1 MNTTSKGKKQKSK
14 SKKITTPPAVNSRKL
29 RKKNKFL
36 LLWLLLIIV
45 VTAICF
51 FPMLKNNFTNWDD
64 EYYIINNMLLRGPDW
79 QGIFTQPVVSNY
91 HPLTIISLA
100 LNYGLTGTNPSSY
113 LIFNLLLHLINTA
126 LVFYFIW
133 TISDKKLWVA
143 SITALIFGIHPMHVE
158 SVAWASERKDVLY
171 TLFFLLSLLQY
182 WKFLQTNKSSRLWFC
197 FFLFVLSLL
206 SKPAAI
212 ILPLV
217 LLLLDYWK
225 GRQLNLKLVWEKIP
239 FFIIALLFA
248 IITVKI
254 QSHKAIAGLDLY
266 PLWTRPIFAT
276 YVIMI
281 YILRFFV
288 PYPLSAFHPYPQ
300 PDHLGFPV
308 LISPVIIIALIV
320 FIWYQRKNKLVVFGF
335 LFFIVN
341 LLLILQIISI
351 GTTIVSERYTYVPYI
366 GLAFLFSMLLDK
378 YDNVIVKTVKWIVPA
393 AIIAAF
399 GIVTFQRTKVWKNSE
414 TLWSDAIEHYPN
426 APQPRTSRANYTLKL
441 PTTNQ
446 SEKDAR
452 FKQAL
457 EDCNIAI
464 KANSNHGPAYENRE
478 FIYFNQGKYKEAITD
493 ATTLIKLDPGN
504 NLGYAI
510 RGASYVRLND
520 DPGKALA
527 DLNKSLS
534 LKPDN
539 EFALDNRGTLF
550 YNSFQKYT
558 EAVVD
563 FTKAISINPQQ
574 GSYYL
579 NRSYCYYR
587 LGDIA
592 KAKSDAQIALQKG
605 MTMPDSYRKSL
616 NL

>member
-1 MNTTSKGKKQKSK
+1 MNTPRKGKKQKSK
-14 SKKITTPPAVNSRKL
+14 SKKVSPPSAVTKTKTGLQRKQFPL
-29 RKKNKFL
+29 V
-36 LLWLLLIIV
+36 WPMLIAGV
-45 VTAICF
+45 AAICF

-64 EYYIINNMLLRGPDW
+64 EFYVVNNTLLRGPDW
-79 QGIFTQPVVSNY
+79 QGIFTEPVVSNY
-91 HPLTIISLA
+91 HPVTIISLA
-100 LNYGLTGTNPSSY
+100 INYGLTGIDPSSY
-113 LIFNLLLHLINTA
+113 LVFNLLLHLINTA

-133 TISDKKLWVA
+133 TISDKNLWAA

-158 SVAWASERKDVLY
+158 SVAWVSERKDVLY
-171 TLFFLLSLLQY
+171 TLFFLLSLIQY
-182 WKFLQTNKSSRLWFC
+182 WKFLQTKKSSRLWFC

-225 GRQLNLKLVWEKIP
+225 GRQPNLKLVWEKIP
-239 FFIIALLFA
+239 FFILALVFA

-254 QSHKAIAGLDLY
+254 QSAKAIAGLDLY
-266 PLWTRPIFAT
+266 PLWSRPMFAC

-308 LISPVIIIALIV
+308 LIAPVFIIALLAFV
-320 FIWYQRKNKLVVFGF
+320 WYQRKNKLIVFG
-335 LFFIVN
+335 LSFFIVN
-341 LLLILQIISI
+341 LLLVVQIISI

-366 GLAFLFSMLLDK
+366 GLAFLYSMLLVK
-378 YDNVIVKTVKWIVPA
+378 YNNGVVKTVKWIVPA
-393 AIIAAF
+393 VIIAAF
-399 GIVTFQRTKVWKNSE
+399 GIITFQRTKVWKNSE
-414 TLWSDAIEHYPN
+414 TLWTDAIEHYPN
-426 APQPRTSRANYTLKL
+426 APQPRASRANYTLKL
-441 PTTNQ
+441 PATTQ

-478 FIYFNQGKYKEAITD
+478 FIYFNQGRYKDAVAD
-493 ATTLIKLDPGN
+493 ATTLIRLDPRN
-504 NLGYAI
+504 HLGYVI
-510 RGASYVRLND
+510 RGASYVHLND
-520 DPGKALA
+520 PEKALA

-534 LKPDN
+534 IRAEN
-539 EFALDNRGTLF
+539 EFALDNRASLL
-550 YNSFQKYT
+550 YNSFQRYT
-558 EAVVD
+558 EAIAD
-563 FTKAISINPQQ
+563 FTKAITINPQH

-587 LGDIA
+587 LGDMA
-592 KAKSDAQIALQKG
+592 KAKSDAQIAMQKG
-605 MTMPDSYRKSL
+605 MAIPENYRQSL

>member
-1 MNTTSKGKKQKSK
+1 MSKKQQQRKLKPNPKKNIPSPQAPVKKTSKG
-14 SKKITTPPAVNSRKL
+14 N
-29 RKKNKFL
+29 KNTLF
-36 LLWLLLIIV
+36 LWLLLALAA
-45 VTAICF
+45 TAVCF

-64 EYYIINNMLLRGPDW
+64 EYYVINDALLRGPDW
-79 QGIFTQPVVSNY
+79 QGIFSQPVVSNY
-91 HPLTIISLA
+91 HPLTIITLA
-100 LNYGLTGTNPSSY
+100 INYGLTGLDPSSY
-113 LIFNLLLHLINTA
+113 LIFNFLLHLLNTA
-126 LVFYFIW
+126 LVFYFVWI
-133 TISDKKLWVA
+133 ISDKKIWVA

-158 SVAWASERKDVLY
+158 SVAWISERKDVLY
-171 TLFFLLSLLQY
+171 TLFFLLSVIQY
-182 WKFLQTNKSSRLWFC
+182 WKFLQTKKSLRLWFC

-225 GRQLNLKLVWEKIP
+225 GRQLNLKLIWEKIP
-239 FFIIALLFA
+239 FFILALIFA
-248 IITVKI
+248 IITVRI

-266 PLWTRPIFAT
+266 PLWTRPLFAT

-281 YILRFFV
+281 YLLRFFV

-308 LISPVIIIALIV
+308 LISPVFIIALIV
-320 FIWYQRKNKLVVFGF
+320 FIWYQRKNKLIVFGF
-335 LFFIVN
+335 LFFVVN

-366 GLAFLFSMLLDK
+366 GLGFLLSMWLSR
-378 YDNVIVKTVKWIVPA
+378 YNYVAVKWLLPVV
-393 AIIAAF
+393 IIAFF
-399 GIVTFQRTKVWKNSE
+399 GTLTFQRTQIWKNSG
-414 TLWSDAIEHYPN
+414 TLWDDAIAHYPN
-426 APQPRTSRANYTLKL
+426 APQPRTSRANYALKL

-446 SEKDAR
+446 SERDAY
-452 FKQAL
+452 FKQSL
-457 EDCNIAI
+457 EDCNVAI
-464 KANSNHGPAYENRE
+464 KANSNHAPAYENRE
-478 FIYFNQGKYKEAITD
+478 YIYFNQGKYKEAIAD

-520 DPGKALA
+520 DPNKALT

-539 EFALDNRGTLF
+539 EFALDNRASLY
-550 YNSFQKYT
+550 YNSFQKYA

-587 LGDIA
+587 LGDKG

-605 MTMPDSYRKSL
+605 MSMPETYRKSL
-616 NL
+616 DL

>member
-1 MNTTSKGKKQKSK
+1 MAKKQQQ
-14 SKKITTPPAVNSRKL
+14 RKQKPNP
-29 RKKNKFL
+29 KKNIPTPRAPVKKTRKGNKNILF
-36 LLWLLLIIV
+36 LWLLLALAA
-45 VTAICF
+45 TAVCF
-51 FPMLKNNFTNWDD
+51 FPMLKNTFTNWDD
-64 EYYIINNMLLRGPDW
+64 EYYVINDALLRGPDW
-79 QGIFTQPVVSNY
+79 QGIFSQPVVSNY
-91 HPLTIISLA
+91 HPLTIITLA
-100 LNYGLTGTNPSSY
+100 INYGLTGLDPSSY
-113 LIFNLLLHLINTA
+113 LVFNFLLHLLNTA
-126 LVFYFIW
+126 LVFYFVWI
-133 TISDKKLWVA
+133 ISDKQIWVA
-143 SITALIFGIHPMHVE
+143 SMTALIFGIHPMHVE
-158 SVAWASERKDVLY
+158 SVAWISERKDVLY
-171 TLFFLLSLLQY
+171 TLFFLLSLIQY
-182 WKFLQTNKSSRLWFC
+182 WKFLQTRKQSRLWFC

-225 GRQLNLKLVWEKIP
+225 GRQINLKLIWEKIP
-239 FFIIALLFA
+239 FLILALIFA

-266 PLWTRPIFAT
+266 PLWTRPLFAT

-281 YILRFFV
+281 YFLRFFV

-308 LISPVIIIALIV
+308 LISPVFIIALIV
-320 FIWYQRKNKLVVFGF
+320 FIWYQRKNKLIVFSF
-335 LFFIVN
+335 SFFVVN

-366 GLAFLFSMLLDK
+366 GLGFLLSMWLSR
-378 YDNVIVKTVKWIVPA
+378 YNYVAVKWLVPVV
-393 AIIAAF
+393 IIAFF
-399 GIVTFQRTKVWKNSE
+399 GTLTFQRTKIWKNSG
-414 TLWSDAIEHYPN
+414 TLWDNAIAHYPN

-446 SEKDAR
+446 SEKDAN
-452 FKQAL
+452 FKQSL

-478 FIYFNQGKYKEAITD
+478 YIYFNQGKYKEAIAD

-520 DPGKALA
+520 DPNKALA

-534 LKPDN
+534 LKSDN
-539 EFALDNRGTLF
+539 EFALDNRASLY
-550 YNSFQKYT
+550 YNSFQKYA
-558 EAVVD
+558 EAVAD
-563 FTKAISINPQQ
+563 FTKAIGINPQQ

-587 LGDIA
+587 LGDKG

-605 MTMPDSYRKSL
+605 MSMPDRKSTRL
-616 NL
+616 NSS